1 MTTVTQGT
9 TGTYTFAANEM
20 VTLALTGSQQ
30 ARVEV
35 LDATTGKVKYGATSS
50 VSETFGP
57 FNLNDTLSVT
67 AVRGS
72 VVYTIS
78 TYTPPATGGGG
89 SWGTITG
96 TLTSQTDLNTAFNAK
111 LNLALGWNG
120 STPALASSTNPI
132 TAGFGSNSFV
142 YTGAG
147 TSPTLDG
154 VNGVNG
160 DVFIFGQGG
169 SATWGVVPKHDPS
182 AVLTSQVGAASGVA
196 SLDSSGYVPSTQA
209 SALTGDVTRAAGTSV
224 TVLAPSAPALSQQ
237 STNGQT
243 GTTYTLVLADAGNN
257 VDMNNASANTLTI
270 PPNSSVAFPIGTLIT
285 VTMVG
290 AGVTTIAAGAGV
302 TIVKPTA
309 RSLAISAQYETAQLY
324 KTGTDTWRVLAG

>member
-9 TGTYTFAANEM
+9 SSAYTFAANEM
-20 VTLALTGSQQ
+20 VTLALSGVQQ

-35 LDATTGKVKYGATSS
+35 VDAITGKVKYGASTS

-57 FNLNDTLSVT
+57 FNVNDALTVT
-67 AVRGS
+67 AIRGS

-78 TYTPPATGGGG
+78 TYSPPSTGGGG
-89 SWGTITG
+89 TWGSITG
-96 TLTSQTDLNTAFNAK
+96 TLSSQTDLNTTFNTK

-120 STPALASSTNPI
+120 TTPALASGTNPI

-169 SATWGVVPKHDPS
+169 TSTWGVVPKHDPS
-182 AVLTSQVGAASGVA
+182 AVLTSQVGVASGVA
-196 SLDSSGYVPSTQA
+196 SLDGSGYVPATQ
-209 SALTGDVTRAAGTSV
+209 SGALTGDVTRAAGTNV
-224 TVLAPSAPALSQQ
+224 TVLAASAPVLSQQ
-237 STNGQT
+237 ALNSQT
-243 GTTYTLVLADAGNN
+243 GTTYTFVATDAGNN
-257 VDMNNASANTLTI
+257 VDLSNASAITATI
-270 PPNSSVAFPIGTLIT
+270 PPHSSVAYPVGTMLYWRQW
-285 VTMVG
+285 G
-290 AGVTTIAAGAGV
+290 AGAVTIAAGAGV
-302 TIVKPTA
+302 TLDKPVA
-309 RSLAISAQYETAQLY
+309 RSLTTSAQKEGGNAYQWALDFWSVY
-324 KTGTDTWRVLAG
+324 NA